1 MTPRSAPSIRHPP
14 GKSKPFSCALP
25 LFATFF
31 AFLADYACILKKNAL
46 NSPRTLPP
54 SAAQRPLGRC
64 QSGRMSTIGNRV
76 YVKSVPRVR
85 IPPCPLRVTKAPRN
99 KPRGAS
105 VIKGFGLRG
114 LAKPC
119 ILSVHAFG
127 TQKREPRYTKPP
139 PSTMAG
145 AGEGVWVSVSEDAVA
160 GRAVEGAFSF
170 SVGKVTYFF
179 LYPGWVSV
187 YNKASG
193 L

>member
-54 SAAQRPLGRC
+54 STAQRPLGRC

-85 IPPCPLRVTKAPRN
+85 IPPCPLRITKAPRN

-105 VIKGFGLRG
+105 VIKEFGLLA

-119 ILSVHAFG
+119 ILSVHVFG
-127 TQKREPRYTKPP
+127 TQKRRTGYTKPP

-145 AGEGVWVSVSEDAVA
+145 TGEGVWVSVSEDAVA
-160 GRAVEGAFSF
+160 GEG
-170 SVGKVTYFF
+170 GGRCFF
-179 LYPGWVSV
+179 LFCGESDILLALPGAVFGV
-187 YNKASG
+187 
-193 L
+193 